1 MRQDER
7 APRAGLPIL
16 LSMREA
22 HPARLPL
29 PRAPPP
35 PLPLPKKGG
44 EGELEE
50 GLNDR
55 GEGMR
60 VRVCDRTSERR
71 EQGYCYAANH
81 CHLMSKN
88 SNNRLILCRNFFRV
102 CFGTRVP

>member
-7 APRAGLPIL
+7 APRARLPIL
-16 LSMREA
+16 LSMRDA
-22 HPARLPL
+22 LPARAPL
-29 PRAPPP
+29 PRPT
-35 PLPLPKKGG
+35 PLALSQKVG

>member
-16 LSMREA
+16 LSVRKA
-22 HPARLPL
+22 PPARLPL
-29 PRAPPP
+29 PRPS
-35 PLPLPKKGG
+35 PLPLSHKVG

-81 CHLMSKN
+81 SHLISKN

-102 CFGTRVP
+102 CFETRVP